1 MNYDEIKEKLISS
14 GYGFCEANGGI
25 LAIIKSNIMN
35 TSIVTFIDFSNF
47 YKNKIFKVKYKC
59 ARTNNFF
66 SENTY
71 TNLDIECFINDHK
84 NFIDSLKILDKI
96 SSYTFEDLM
105 NSYAN

>member
-1 MNYDEIKEKLISS
+1 MMRLKKSISS

-25 LAIIKSNIMN
+25 LAITKSNIID
-35 TSIVTFIDFSNF
+35 TSIITFIDFSNF
-47 YKNKIFKVKYKC
+47 YKSKIFKVKYKC
-59 ARTNNFF
+59 ARTNKFF

-84 NFIDSLKILDKI
+84 NFIDSLKILGKI
-96 SSYTFEDLM
+96 SLYTFEDLM